1 MKKYRIKR
9 TLKWYKIINT
19 DNEVC
24 TTYSLREI
32 PTYHVQLKTCFK
44 WITIKKYFHM
54 DDANIARRAAES
66 LLDRLNQ
73 VI

>member
-1 MKKYRIKR
+1 MRKYRIKR
-9 TLKWYKIINT
+9 TIKWYKIINT
-19 DNEVC
+19 D
-24 TTYSLREI
+24 TTYSLRAI
-32 PTYHVQLKTCFK
+32 PTFYVQMKTCFR
-44 WITIKKYFHM
+44 WITIKKYLHM